1 MCELGVDTTGEGLN
15 RTIGMTVW
23 GAVRLYPT
31 RKQQGVER
39 EGDSIPQ
46 RHKDF
51 WGVQGQEG
59 AKKPELEKSG
69 LGQRVDGTP
78 ELCMSICVRS
88 FLSWIQNKF

>member
-1 MCELGVDTTGEGLN
+1 
-15 RTIGMTVW
+15 MTAW
-23 GAVRLYPT
+23 GSVRLYPT

-39 EGDSIPQ
+39 EGVSIPQ
-46 RHKDF
+46 KTQGF
-51 WGVQGQEG
+51 FGGVQGQEG

-69 LGQRVDGTP
+69 LGQRGSGTP